1 MEVPQNIKNRT
12 SIWPTI
18 PLLGLYSKKMK
29 TLTRKG
35 ACTPTLTAA
44 LLTIANNLSVHQP
57 ITGCVNTN
65 THTRWTTLSH
75 GEERNVAIC
84 SNTEGPG
91 GSSVSKVRPRKKGW
105 MFYVSTAA
113 FFHKLSFTGTGHAPS
128 TTYYLWWLFATTDV
142 LSSCDRDHTCPVI
155 SEIFTIWAL
164 CRQTFPKTS
173 GQKRLSSLW

>member
-1 MEVPQNIKNRT
+1 MCEYKQHT
-12 SIWPTI
+12 GTG
-18 PLLGLYSKKMK
+18 LL
-29 TLTRKG
+29 
-35 ACTPTLTAA
+35 
-44 LLTIANNLSVHQP
+44 
-57 ITGCVNTN
+57 
-65 THTRWTTLSH
+65 LSH
-75 GEERNVAIC
+75 REERNFAIC
-84 SNTEGPG
+84 SNTDGPG
-91 GSSVSKVRPRKKGW
+91 GSSVSKVRPRKKGC

-173 GQKRLSSLW
+173 GQKRLSSLWEQTTPKSQWIHILGLDKPQACCSPWKITSQSHDSATTTQSFLDH